1 MAIES
6 GLRHRSLRRRLVLG
20 IVVTAGVAAFAEA
33 VLLHVVWYGYEN
45 RLIDR
50 VVSDELRRS
59 VELYPREPALAY
71 PNTDD
76 LTLYVVSRDPA
87 VPGDALPTHLEPLR
101 HAAVEDGSGIVIH
114 ETTAG
119 DGIEYHVGIA
129 RRGDRTFLLAYDA
142 HGHAERRSALL
153 WSVVAIA
160 ALLTFVASRLA
171 LHLVDRL
178 LAGLSRL
185 QGRIAESGVNGRF
198 LDDDMDTEIA
208 ALASALDGQ
217 RVQVIAALRKERAF
231 AAAASHELR
240 TPLTRIAT
248 GAELLL
254 AQPGMAAPVTAR
266 LRSIR
271 ESVDELQRLLDVLL
285 QVARWQPGD
294 SETRPMDPGGAPRPL
309 GELVDG
315 CVERLAGEARLLGTR
330 VDVDVASRGRPVVHP
345 AMLEIVLSNLL
356 RNAIRHGRSAPVQVR
371 EQGGVLEV
379 IDAGPGIDPAAL
391 DRVFDPFWRGS
402 DTSSAESAGGLGL
415 GLTIAERLCAAAG
428 WTLSVASGEG
438 RGTRA
443 TVRLDP
449 GSTA

>member
-1 MAIES
+1 MAIAS
-6 GLRHRSLRRRLVLG
+6 DLRHRSLRRRLVLG
-20 IVVTAGVAAFAEA
+20 IVVTAGLAAFAEA
-33 VLLHVVWYGYEN
+33 VLLHMVWYGYES

-59 VELYPREPALAY
+59 VELFPREPALAY

-87 VPGDALPTHLEPLR
+87 VPGDVLPSHLERLR
-101 HAAVEDGSGIVIH
+101 DIDVPDGPRIVIR
-114 ETTAG
+114 ETTVG

-142 HGHAERRSALL
+142 RGHAERRSALL
-153 WSVVAIA
+153 WSVIAIA

-185 QGRIAESGVNGRF
+185 QTRIAASGMNGRF
-198 LDDDMDTEIA
+198 LDDDMDVEIA
-208 ALASALDGQ
+208 ALASALDTQ
-217 RVQVIAALRKERAF
+217 RGQVIAALRKERAF

-254 AQPGMAAPVTAR
+254 AQPGLAGPIGTR

-285 QVARWQPGD
+285 QVARWQPG
-294 SETRPMDPGGAPRPL
+294 EAAARPVDPGGAPRPL

-315 CVERLAGEARLLGTR
+315 CVARLAGEARLLGTT
-330 VDVDVASRGRPVVHP
+330 VEVDVASRERAIVHP
-345 AMLEIVLSNLL
+345 AMLEIVLSNLI
-356 RNAIRHGRSAPVQVR
+356 RNAIRHGRSAPVHVS
-371 EQGGVLEV
+371 EQAGVLEV
-379 IDAGPGIDPAAL
+379 LDSGPGIDPSVL
-391 DRVFDPFWRGS
+391 DRVFDPFWRGEAGAA
-402 DTSSAESAGGLGL
+402 DESPGGLGL

-428 WTLSVASGEG
+428 WTLSVASGDG

-449 GSTA
+449 GSVT